1 MTDCRNSGT
10 SNVLSR
16 TIRDYDGHHIGHSV
30 PAGPARICL
39 ERRASARPISY
50 DRPVPAPTPEL
61 LARLPLFQRVRP
73 EDRVRIAAASR
84 VQHFE
89 RGDEVFQEGE
99 TPETFVTVIEGR
111 VKIYKRLASGRDLI
125 LHICGVGDP
134 LGAVAV
140 FEGRPYPAS
149 GQAIEP
155 AKCLLVPR
163 QTFFGLLEQS
173 PSLVRGILSGLTL
186 RMIELTDRLTELTGA
201 QVEARFAKLFLKL
214 ADQFGL
220 DHPGGRW
227 VPLALSRQELA
238 DLTGTTI
245 ETCIRVMSR
254 WGKEQVLVTEK
265 DGFLLVERRALEQLA
280 G

>member
-1 MTDCRNSGT
+1 MTVIIPPGAVRRDAVRTAT
-10 SNVLSR
+10 SAHR
-16 TIRDYDGHHIGHSV
+16 F
-30 PAGPARICL
+30 P
-39 ERRASARPISY
+39 Y

-84 VQHFE
+84 VQHVE
-89 RGDEVFQEGE
+89 RGDEIFQEGE
-99 TPETFVTVIEGR
+99 SPETFVTVIAGR

-140 FEGRPYPAS
+140 FENRPYPAS
-149 GQAIEP
+149 AQAIES
-155 AKCLLVPR
+155 ASCLLVPR

-201 QVEARFAKLFLKL
+201 QVETRFAKLFLKL
-214 ADQFGL
+214 ADQFGR
-220 DHPGGRW
+220 DHPNGRW

-254 WGKEQVLVTEK
+254 WGKEHVLVTEK

-280 G
+280 AG